1 MDLLTVLVFA
11 VGGAFFARWLM
22 RSATNTAPANG
33 AAAEEMP
40 SEISL
45 PERVE
50 DALVAARQGDPDA
63 MLALAGLY
71 AAGEGGATQDYARA
85 FEWASRAVDA
95 GSTDAL
101 LPLATMYRR
110 GRGTARDDAKA
121 LELYLRL
128 ARGGNAEAMVAAGW
142 MLCRGLGAPADEK
155 AGRALMDQAEQTGRE
170 RDLTRLGD
178 IYLSGDG
185 VDADP
190 ARAMRLYAQA
200 AEDRP
205 SYFDIDGLPKMWQP
219 DPFAMIALGRM
230 HALGIGTAPDPDRAT
245 DFFSMALATR
255 DPEAADALARMFR
268 EGDCVPKDAEI
279 AARLEAQAVHE
290 MRHTMR

>member
-1 MDLLTVLVFA
+1 MDILTVLVFVA
-11 VGGAFFARWLM
+11 AGAFFARWLM
-22 RSATNTAPANG
+22 RSGGSDRRADG
-33 AAAEEMP
+33 AAPDETLAEV
-40 SEISL
+40 SR

-50 DALVAARQGDPDA
+50 DALAAAREDDPDA

-71 AAGEGGATQDYARA
+71 ASGEGGAAQDYAKA
-85 FEWASRAVDA
+85 FEWCRRAVDA
-95 GSTDAL
+95 GNTDAL

-121 LELYLRL
+121 LELFLRL
-128 ARGGNAEAMVAAGW
+128 ARDGNSEAMVSAGW

-155 AGRALMDQAEQTGRE
+155 AGRALMDAGGTNGRE

-205 SYFDIDGLPKMWQP
+205 SYFDIYGLPQMWQP

-230 HALGIGTAPDPDRAT
+230 HALGLGTEADPDRALR
-245 DFFSMALATR
+245 FFSMALATR
-255 DPEAADALARMFR
+255 DPEAAGALARMYR
-268 EGDCVPKDAEI
+268 EGDCVPRDAEK
-279 AARLEAQAVHE
+279 AAQLDALAVDE
-290 MRHTMR
+290 MRHTAR